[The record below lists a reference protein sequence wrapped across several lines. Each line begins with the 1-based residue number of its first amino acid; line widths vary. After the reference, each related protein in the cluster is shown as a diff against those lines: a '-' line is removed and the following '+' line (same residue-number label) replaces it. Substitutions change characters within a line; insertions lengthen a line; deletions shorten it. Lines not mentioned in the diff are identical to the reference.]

1 MKQQRQ
7 ILKELSSSPSHKK
20 IWVAAA
26 AIALSC
32 HVAFAAFALSKL
44 FEDPDDEDLG
54 APGVE
59 IALELT
65 SPKWRASDLSP
76 GPESE
81 ASAASRAAVEQKEE
95 KSPDLPKETPKESD
109 DPERQVSQEKS
120 KTPNEK
126 QPKEKVSNASEESL
140 AQKATATPAIE
151 STVASPKSTT
161 IDQGTGR
168 SRRRAQVTWQ
178 KELLAH
184 LDKYKH
190 YPSERSN
197 QSAEIVIRLTLD
209 RTGRVVSAD
218 VSRSSGDSAFD
229 HAALAMVERA
239 SPVPPPPPLVA
250 DEGLVFSLP
259 VIFRKSA
266 R

>member
-1 MKQQRQ
+1 MTQQRQ
-7 ILKELSSSPSHKK
+7 ILKELSSSPSHTK

-26 AIALSC
+26 AIALTC

-44 FEDPDDEDLG
+44 LEEPDDDDLG
-54 APGVE
+54 APGIE

-65 SPKWRASDLSP
+65 SPKLRAPDLPP

-95 KSPDLPKETPKESD
+95 KNPDLPKETPKESD

-120 KTPNEK
+120 KTPNEN
-126 QPKEKVSNASEESL
+126 QPKEKISNASEESL
-140 AQKATATPAIE
+140 AQKATAAPAVE
-151 STVASPKSTT
+151 STLASPKSTT
-161 IDQGTGR
+161 VDQGTGR
-168 SRRRAQVTWQ
+168 SRRRAQITWQ

-184 LDKYKH
+184 LDKYKQ
-190 YPSERSN
+190 YPPDRTH

-209 RTGRVVSAD
+209 RTGRVIGAD
-218 VSRSSGDSAFD
+218 VGKSSGDSAFD
-229 HAALAMVERA
+229 HAALAMVEKA

-259 VIFRKSA
+259 VIFRKSGH
-266 R
+266 